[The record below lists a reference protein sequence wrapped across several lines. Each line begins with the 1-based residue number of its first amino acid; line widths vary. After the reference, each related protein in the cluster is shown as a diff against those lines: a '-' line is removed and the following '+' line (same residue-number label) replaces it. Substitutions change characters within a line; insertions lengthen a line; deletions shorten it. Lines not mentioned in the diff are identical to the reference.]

1 MLAGS
6 SQHGSGGNKQGCS
19 GAGTWWNAVPAN
31 ILEPERRS
39 GKSLATGGTLTV
51 KRSSKSRR
59 TR

>member
-39 GKSLATGGTLTV
+39 GKSLATLV
-51 KRSSKSRR
+51 ER
-59 TR
+59 